1 MDEGHLIKAAGELAQ
16 ALNRMAD
23 DTLPQKLAEL
33 VKLHAGIAVASAF
46 IPIPGADMAAAGANI
61 WTMYVRIN
69 KELELPFSEN
79 ALKSLA
85 AGVVTNLAGA
95 AAGFMVVGS
104 ALKFVPGLGTLGGAA
119 LMAGTTYAITIASG
133 IVYMKAVAQLLSAKS
148 SGQVSEAD
156 LKSAADGIIRD
167 KAAMQ
172 SILKDARNDY
182 KEEKKAS

>member
-1 MDEGHLIKAAGELAQ
+1 MDEGHLIKAATELAQ
-16 ALNRMAD
+16 ALNRLAD
-23 DTLPQKLAEL
+23 DSLPRKLAEL

-46 IPIPGADMAAAGANI
+46 IPIPGADVAAAGANI

-69 KELELPFSEN
+69 KELDLPFGEN

-104 ALKFVPGLGTLGGAA
+104 ALKFLPGLGTLGGAA
-119 LMAGTTYAITIASG
+119 VMAGTTYAITVASG

-148 SGQVSEAD
+148 ADKVSEAD
-156 LKSAADGIIRD
+156 LKAAADEIIRD
-167 KAAMQ
+167 KASIQA
-172 SILKDARNDY
+172 ILKDAKKDY
-182 KEEKKAS
+182 KEEKKAG